1 MVTLLIVDPTG
12 FKADS
17 IRALLVEIGIEHR
30 VKYFNTVVQA
40 LAAIEPESALQADLV
55 ILNFGLPYM
64 HASEA
69 ILRLRTVRCLAR
81 TPMVVMVYNE
91 WEASHVPEADG
102 ALWLPATADAMR
114 EVLELIRPGQA
125 RAPAT

>member
-12 FKADS
+12 FKTQS
-17 IRALLVEIGIEHR
+17 IRTLLVEIGIEHR
-30 VKYFNTVVQA
+30 IKYFNTVVQA
-40 LAAIEPESALQADLV
+40 LAVIEPETALQADLI

-69 ILRLRTVRCLAR
+69 ILRLRAVRCLAR

-91 WEASHVPEADG
+91 WEVSHVPEADG
-102 ALWLPATADAMR
+102 ALWLPATMDGMR
-114 EVLELIRPGQA
+114 GVLELIRPGEA
-125 RAPAT
+125 TVPAT